1 MAYLT
6 QFQYYTNG
14 ANPAEET
21 NWGSYQYTS
30 LSDIVNNFMAI
41 YAGNN
46 ELVNNVERYQVL
58 FPSHDQAGST
68 NLNSLST
75 LNSSALISLKAS

>member
-14 ANPAEET
+14 ANPAENT

-41 YAGNN
+41 YTMN
-46 ELVNNVERYQVL
+46 
-58 FPSHDQAGST
+58 
-68 NLNSLST
+68 
-75 LNSSALISLKAS
+75 